1 VLVAIRQTTTS
12 IEIASQSMGDSEMTP
27 QRWLER
33 GQEMHR
39 FAEPGILKGVIPRNV
54 IRVDLSV
61 KA

>member
-1 VLVAIRQTTTS
+1 
-12 IEIASQSMGDSEMTP
+12 MGDSEMTP